1 VIGGFS
7 SWRRAVA
14 ALLLAGLAGGCAPGP
29 RAERDSRALPARDPA
44 DRATAVGTRG
54 AVSSAEENA
63 SQVGLD
69 MLRRGGN
76 AVDAAVALGFALG
89 VTHPSAGNIGGGGF
103 MVISLPGGE
112 RIALDYRE
120 RAPAEAT
127 RDMFLEPDGQGAERS
142 RVGALAAGIPGTV
155 AGLAWA
161 HAHHGTLPWEELL
174 APAVSLARDG
184 WILDRF
190 HAADLERAAAA
201 MERYGFPS
209 SAALFRR
216 PDGSPLQAGDR
227 WRQPDLART
236 LERIAHGGPES
247 FYRGELAE
255 QMVRAVRAAGGIWSA
270 EDLAA
275 YTAVARAPL
284 VFRYRGHEIVSM
296 PPPSAGGVVL
306 RQVLGASELLGLH
319 AQPWDAPERVH
330 LYIETLRRVYADRNR
345 WLGDPDYV
353 EIPLARLLDP
363 AYLTRRLADIDPR
376 HATPSSAVGAGDAAA
391 ESPETTHFSVAD
403 ASGMAVANTY
413 TLNGGFGAKQV
424 IEGTGVILNNEM
436 DDFTTR
442 VGVPNM
448 FGLVQGEAN
457 AIAPG
462 KRMLSSM
469 TPAIVLRDGALR
481 AVLGSPGGPSIST
494 TVAQIAL
501 QLIDYGRSISEAV
514 RAPRIHHQWLPDVVM
529 VEESVDAAL
538 VAALEARGHRVVR
551 RPSIGHANCLEVD
564 PLTGG
569 FRAIADEARDGGRA
583 LAF

>member
-1 VIGGFS
+1 
-7 SWRRAVA
+7 
-14 ALLLAGLAGGCAPGP
+14 
-29 RAERDSRALPARDPA
+29 
-44 DRATAVGTRG
+44 
-54 AVSSAEENA
+54 
-63 SQVGLD
+63 
-69 MLRRGGN
+69 
-76 AVDAAVALGFALG
+76 
-89 VTHPSAGNIGGGGF
+89 
-103 MVISLPGGE
+103 
-112 RIALDYRE
+112 
-120 RAPAEAT
+120 
-127 RDMFLEPDGQGAERS
+127 
-142 RVGALAAGIPGTV
+142 
-155 AGLAWA
+155 
-161 HAHHGTLPWEELL
+161 
-174 APAVSLARDG
+174 
-184 WILDRF
+184 
-190 HAADLERAAAA
+190 
-201 MERYGFPS
+201 
-209 SAALFRR
+209 
-216 PDGSPLQAGDR
+216 
-227 WRQPDLART
+227 
-236 LERIAHGGPES
+236 
-247 FYRGELAE
+247 
-255 QMVRAVRAAGGIWSA
+255 
-270 EDLAA
+270 
-275 YTAVARAPL
+275 
-284 VFRYRGHEIVSM
+284 
-296 PPPSAGGVVL
+296 
-306 RQVLGASELLGLH
+306 
-319 AQPWDAPERVH
+319 
-330 LYIETLRRVYADRNR
+330 
-345 WLGDPDYV
+345 
-353 EIPLARLLDP
+353 
-363 AYLTRRLADIDPR
+363 
-376 HATPSSAVGAGDAAA
+376 
-391 ESPETTHFSVAD
+391 
-403 ASGMAVANTY
+403 MAVANTY